1 MNTAQKGF
9 TLIEL
14 MIVIAI
20 IGILAAIAL
29 PAYSDYTA
37 RAQATEG
44 LKATAGLQTD
54 IGTYVADKGALPKP
68 VTDKTTDAAAAA
80 LASQAQVLE
89 GKYFAATN
97 AYVQDGGVIAVKFT
111 NGANKDKGM
120 TLTPALA
127 TGTKQIKGWTCAG
140 AIVDGSTA
148 IEPKLLP
155 SSCQT
160 S

>member
-54 IGTYVADKGALPKP
+54 IGTYAADTGNLPDSA
-68 VTDKTTDAAAAA
+68 TATATTDAAAFA
-80 LASQAQVLE
+80 LASQAQALE

-97 AYVQDGGVIAVKFT
+97 AYVQDDGVIAVKFT
-111 NGANKDKGM
+111 NGTNTGKGM
-120 TLTPALA
+120 ILTPELVTA
-127 TGTKQIKGWTCAG
+127 TGQIKGWTCSG
-140 AIVDGSTA
+140 AVVDGSTA
-148 IEPKLLP
+148 IEAKLLP
-155 SSCQT
+155 SSCQ
-160 S
+160 